1 MQRLFLSSILVC
13 DYDEAI
19 AFYVEK
25 LGFEV
30 RLDTPLSETRR
41 WVVLAPH
48 GGGQGCILLAKAET
62 KDQIDRIGNQ
72 TGGRVFLFLDTD
84 NFERD
89 YQAYT
94 ARGVTFVELPR
105 IEEYGTVSVLEDLYG
120 NRWDLI
126 QHTGNFGIHPT
137 L

>member
-1 MQRLFLSSILVC
+1 MH
-13 DYDEAI
+13 
-19 AFYVEK
+19 
-25 LGFEV
+25 LGI
-30 RLDTPLSETRR
+30 S
-41 WVVLAPH
+41 
-48 GGGQGCILLAKAET
+48 QGRNERSK
-62 KDQIDRIGNQ
+62 IDRIGNQ

-105 IEEYGTVSVLEDLYG
+105 IEEYGTVAVLEDLYG

-126 QHTGNFGIHPT
+126 QHTGNFGIRPT